1 MTEGPVRSVALAL
14 PAFRA
19 AVGANDGGP
28 PSLPGAEWLASRGR
42 RTPAWRGEWRAWLL
56 SHFGPGADAL
66 QRCPAG
72 ASVRALDASRRDDG
86 CWGCAEP
93 VHLLVGLDHLR
104 LAPRATLALSA
115 EDGRALATS
124 LDAALAGSGFSLH
137 YVERGPWL
145 LECRTDIECE
155 TLEPA
160 VAEGRDVRDSL
171 PTGQDGARI
180 RQLTNELQMLL
191 HEHPVNARRGARGLP
206 PVNSIWL
213 WGFGRAGQVSDA
225 YLPVLCTDDAWLSGL
240 WCLHGAEARPLA
252 DAGGVLAAGTTMLI
266 AAADSVGDPAGALER
281 WDAELCAPLVSALRR
296 GRTHRAEVLMGETP
310 YTISRA
316 ARFAVWRRGRPWSE
330 LLA

>member
-1 MTEGPVRSVALAL
+1 MTARPVGNVALAL

-19 AVGANDGGP
+19 ALGANDRGP

-42 RTPAWRGEWRAWLL
+42 RAPAWPGEWRAWLL
-56 SHFGPGADAL
+56 SRFGPGADAL

-72 ASVRALDASRRDDG
+72 ASVRALATRRRDDG

-104 LAPRATLALSA
+104 LAPLATLALSA
-115 EDGRALATS
+115 EDGCALAAS

-155 TLEPA
+155 TVEPA
-160 VAEGRDVRDSL
+160 VAEGHDVRDSL
-171 PTGQDGARI
+171 PTGRDGARI

-213 WGFGRAGQVSDA
+213 WGFGRAGQASDVR
-225 YLPVLCTDDAWLSGL
+225 LPVLLTDDAWLSGL
-240 WCLHGAEARPLA
+240 WCLHGAEARSLA
-252 DAGGVLAAGTTMLI
+252 EAGPSAGGRDDDAHRR
-266 AAADSVGDPAGALER
+266 GALR
-281 WDAELCAPLVSALRR
+281 STIRRDRSNAGIRSSA
-296 GRTHRAEVLMGETP
+296 HR
-310 YTISRA
+310 S
-316 ARFAVWRRGRPWSE
+316 
-330 LLA
+330 